1 MPIINCKLGK
11 EVKIF
16 HESLINI
23 YNCEI
28 GDFSQVGPFVEI
40 QSDVI
45 IGKNC
50 KISSHTF
57 LCTGVKIGD
66 RVFVGHGVMT
76 TNDRYPKA
84 TNLNGELQKAT
95 DWFLEEIIIE
105 NDVSIGSNVT
115 ILPGVTIGAGSTI
128 GAGAVVTKN
137 VVPGSV
143 VTGINEV
150 KHIELKRK

>member
-1 MPIINCKLGK
+1 MPIVNCKLGID
-11 EVKIF
+11 VKIF
-16 HESLINI
+16 HESLVNI
-23 YNCEI
+23 YSCEI

-57 LCTGVKIGD
+57 LCSGVRIGD

-84 TNLNGELQKAT
+84 TNSNGDLLKAG
-95 DWFLEEIIIE
+95 DWLMEEILIE

-115 ILPGVTIGAGSTI
+115 ILPGVTIGAGSII
-128 GAGAVVTKN
+128 GAGAVITKN
-137 VVPGSV
+137 VKSGSV
-143 VTGINEV
+143 VTGINNIR
-150 KHIELKRK
+150 HI